1 MKRDTAY
8 AKAAIERLNTVY
20 RTGIDRF
27 DSWIDYAIRDWERFI
42 AEQSAAATDLTG
54 AVATGQNLAGA
65 VATDRKQKENS
76 K

>member
-1 MKRDTAY
+1 MKRDIAY
-8 AKAAIERLNTVY
+8 AKAAIERLNTIY

-42 AEQSAAATDLTG
+42 AEQSAFATEQAPIATDL
-54 AVATGQNLAGA
+54 
-65 VATDRKQKENS
+65 KENS